1 MGGGGGGGGV
11 GVRVGAGGITGAS
24 DGNLRSDAVPA
35 FCYSYAEITH
45 WRPRISLLP
54 IQLNFNI

>member
-1 MGGGGGGGGV
+1 MGGG
-11 GVRVGAGGITGAS
+11 VGAGGITGAS

-35 FCYSYAEITH
+35 LCYSYAKATH
-45 WRPRISLLP
+45 WRPRISFLP